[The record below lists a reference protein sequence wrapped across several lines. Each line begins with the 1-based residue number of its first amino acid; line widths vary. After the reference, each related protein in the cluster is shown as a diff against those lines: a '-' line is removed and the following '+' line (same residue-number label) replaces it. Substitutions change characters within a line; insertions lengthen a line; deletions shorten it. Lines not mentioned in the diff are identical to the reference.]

1 MRCHGATGQ
10 NWKSFW
16 LPCSRSSP
24 RRNSWTSD
32 WLQSEH
38 HNSIKMTAVSGGLT
52 WLDVWLAYAARFGP
66 QNGQMNPDD
75 KRIFLLCGVF
85 WFHVDHVDLFSK
97 SCCWIAGTKRFSQ
110 HLLVINYC
118 SFVTWCCKI
127 KFIHYWND
135 DVFLDGHAHIQT
147 WKSIGSVRCLK
158 VEAPFA
164 GPGQELSIMR
174 QSVKIYT
181 CKWYA
186 SALPNLRQAG
196 RQQCILR

>member
-1 MRCHGATGQ
+1 MRYHGETGQ

-52 WLDVWLAYAARFGP
+52 WLDVWLAYAARFGS

-75 KRIFLLCGVF
+75 TEESAYGVVYF
-85 WFHVDHVDLFSK
+85 GFMLTFSK
-97 SCCWIAGTKRFSQ
+97 SCCWIAGTKSFSQ

-127 KFIHYWND
+127 NQVRPLLEWWRVPAWPCACPNLEF
-135 DVFLDGHAHIQT
+135 
-147 WKSIGSVRCLK
+147 IGSVRCLK

-181 CKWYA
+181 CK
-186 SALPNLRQAG
+186 
-196 RQQCILR
+196 